1 MEEFISLV
9 PELCFLLAN
18 KTDMLRKNVAVLIAK
33 LAMSEVC
40 KKEIVK
46 HHGMDIL
53 MSLKGKIWTD

>member
-1 MEEFISLV
+1 
-9 PELCFLLAN
+9 
-18 KTDMLRKNVAVLIAK
+18 
-33 LAMSEVC
+33 MSEVC